1 MANYKKGTETKTA
14 LYDSAKKF
22 FYTKG
27 YNETTIKE
35 IVEDAESNPGLFVY
49 YFEGKESVAISIFRE
64 FADAITSALKDIL
77 VPLGEKGEDLL
88 IDMVEYRA
96 YFECINAGPEII
108 RFYNDIS
115 ELGSFPKLVIS
126 WMDFFTHKRYKDGLR
141 YETNPMICDKTYFDA
156 VASLTAGMQIQFFRD
171 IIQKNIDIPY
181 EDAVD
186 MFLTECYRFLVPDK
200 NQVLENVRKSRK
212 VNEGLNFVV
221 GEYFKVTVE
230 KKKQKIKTQ
239 L

>member
-14 LYDSAKKF
+14 LYNSAKKF

-35 IVEDAESNPGLFVY
+35 IVVEAESNPGLFVY

-64 FADAITSALKDIL
+64 FADAITLALKDIL
-77 VPLGEKGEDLL
+77 APLRDKGEDLL

-96 YFECINAGPEII
+96 YFECINAGPEIV
-108 RFYNDIS
+108 RFYNNIS
-115 ELGSFPKLVIS
+115 ELGSFPRLVIS
-126 WMDFFTHKRYKDGLR
+126 WMDFFTHKRYKDGLK

-156 VASLTAGMQIQFFRD
+156 VTSLTAGMQIQFFRD
-171 IIQKNIDIPY
+171 IIQKSIAIPY
-181 EDAVD
+181 EDAID

-200 NQVLENVRKSRK
+200 NQVQENVRKSRK
-212 VNEGLNFVV
+212 MAGKLKFEVS
-221 GEYFKVTVE
+221 EYFEVKVF
-230 KKKQKIKTQ
+230 QKN
-239 L
+239 